1 MPIFAAEIIIKKKKS
16 MSTTLI
22 IVLVIVL
29 GIPYLG
35 GCAISFIFAMT
46 GEGETKTV
54 LDKIKHI
61 SFVTAV
67 TVFWPLFVVWGF
79 IYDWWYFTLG
89 HADPTSLHLYRQ
101 GMKLIER
108 KSKAKADKRKRV

>member
-1 MPIFAAEIIIKKKKS
+1 MVTIL
-16 MSTTLI
+16 LI
-22 IVLVIVL
+22 IVL
-29 GIPYLG
+29 GIPYLC
-35 GCAISFIFAMT
+35 GCVISFIFAMT
-46 GEGETKTV
+46 GYGDTETTLDVVKHTV
-54 LDKIKHI
+54 
-61 SFVTAV
+61 FVIAV

-108 KSKAKADKRKRV
+108 KTKAKADKRKRV

>member
-1 MPIFAAEIIIKKKKS
+1 MTGYSDAE
-16 MSTTLI
+16 TTLD
-22 IVLVIVL
+22 VVKHTAFVI
-29 GIPYLG
+29 
-35 GCAISFIFAMT
+35 AI
-46 GEGETKTV
+46 
-54 LDKIKHI
+54 
-61 SFVTAV
+61 

-108 KSKAKADKRKRV
+108 KSKAKNKRK